1 MQSKKKIE
9 PWRILVF
16 IVSAAFIVF
25 IWIKKDIA
33 AIYTTMP
40 KEQIAPLIVT
50 TILVT
55 LFKVLVITGAL
66 LLIKWIVSKIKNRD
80 K

>member
-1 MQSKKKIE
+1 MQNKKKIE
-9 PWRILVF
+9 PWRILAF

-25 IWIKKDIA
+25 MWAKKDVA
-33 AIYTTMP
+33 AIYATMP

-55 LFKVLVITGAL
+55 LFKVLVITGVL
-66 LLIKWIVSKIKNRD
+66 LLIKWIVSKIRNRD